1 MSAHMTKL
9 FRMLANNAGTIEA
22 IMAGDA
28 SLSTEKALASFEQL
42 NSYNL
47 AFETASGSIRLSSSF
62 QQFLDMALKTDKN
75 ILTNIDVGGYWRS
88 IIHNLDQMNQSD
100 VRGAYLDSDQ
110 YKRAVIDGIYQLID
124 GVNSNILQL
133 RTRLDNKFG
142 YVNSL
147 SAKRKENEQ
156 AIIEAKALREALNII
171 DAEEIYQRLP
181 NDNKIV
187 QIINIDLIQGKL
199 QAQNE
204 LLNALSI
211 LQTLLVGFRR
221 LEGRTKLVKE
231 FKTFFDTHSEPN
243 FEELISANENDIIPN
258 IINFTSPL
266 KGHCLPDDDNV
277 LVQQDLI
284 EIIQSI
290 EVDNTQ
296 RYRKTREANSEL
308 DLNDDNT
315 EIAQEDSPSQIWL
328 QDILIHTVKNNTSI
342 LVSNHY
348 HTADIKFD
356 FDVYLD
362 MIYTEWFRVPTSK
375 SKYFKVT
382 PIGKEGDIFNGD
394 FAIEDIEICY
404 KP

>member
-9 FRMLANNAGTIEA
+9 FRMLANNADTIEA

-75 ILTNIDVGGYWRS
+75 ILANIDVGGYWRS
-88 IIHNLDQMNQSD
+88 ILHNLDQMNQSD
-100 VRGAYLDSDQ
+100 VRGAYLDSEQ

-142 YVNSL
+142 YVSSL

-181 NDNKIV
+181 NDNKVV
-187 QIINIDLIQGKL
+187 QIINIDLIQGKQ

-211 LQTLLVGFRR
+211 LQTLLVGFRK

-243 FEELISANENDIIPN
+243 FEELIPASENDIIPN
-258 IINFTSPL
+258 IINFITPL
-266 KGHCLPDDDNV
+266 KGFCLPDDDNV

-296 RYRKTREANSEL
+296 RYREKREANSDL
-308 DLNDDNT
+308 DLKDDNT
-315 EIAQEDSPSQIWL
+315 EITQDDSQSQIWL
-328 QDILIHTVKNNTSI
+328 QDILIQTVKNNTSI

-348 HTADIKFD
+348 HKANIEFD

-362 MIYTEWFRVPTSK
+362 MIYTEWFRVPNSK
-375 SKYFKVT
+375 SKYFNVT
-382 PIGKEGDIFNGD
+382 PIGRVGDVFNGD

-404 KP
+404 QP

>member
-1 MSAHMTKL
+1 MSAHIAKL
-9 FRMLANNAGTIEA
+9 FRMLAKNAETIEA
-22 IMAGDA
+22 IMSGDA
-28 SLSTEKALASFEQL
+28 SFSTEQSLASFEQL

-75 ILTNIDVGGYWRS
+75 ILANIDVGGYWRS

-100 VRGAYLDSDQ
+100 ARGAYLDSEQ
-110 YKRAVIDGIYQLID
+110 YKRAVVDGIYQLID

-156 AIIEAKALREALNII
+156 AIVEAKALREALNII

-181 NDNKIV
+181 NDNKIIR
-187 QIINIDLIQGKL
+187 IINIDLIQGKL

-211 LQTLLVGFRR
+211 LQTLLVGFRK
-221 LEGRTKLVKE
+221 LEGRTKLIKE

-243 FEELISANENDIIPN
+243 FEDLVPVNEQEHIPQ
-258 IINFTSPL
+258 IINFVNPI
-266 KGHCLPDDDNV
+266 KDHCLPDDNNV
-277 LVQQDLI
+277 LVQKELI

-296 RYRKTREANSEL
+296 NFKRSREANSEL
-308 DLNDDNT
+308 NLDDDNT
-315 EIAQEDSPSQIWL
+315 EIHQEDSQSQIWL
-328 QDILIHTVKNNTSI
+328 QDILIYTVKNNTSV

-348 HTADIKFD
+348 QTANIELD
-356 FDVYLD
+356 FDIYLD
-362 MIYTEWFRVPTSK
+362 MIYTEWFRIPSSK
-375 SKYFKVT
+375 SKYFEVK
-382 PIGKEGDIFNGD
+382 PIGEVDEIFNGD
-394 FAIEDIEICY
+394 FAIEDIEVCY